1 MISDQQLGDAL
12 SRQLH
17 DLAGELTPEQN
28 LADRVIRRRRAGRRR
43 ARLSGVGGVIAA
55 LVAAAVLTV
64 GGSGTPA
71 QTQLGQS
78 QLRLAS
84 YTFKLPRRSHA
95 VSATPAA
102 CAIGAVVTYEA
113 PGASPSNP
121 QQPMIAQA
129 VTDNGGCVSMLLTAP
144 YTPGAANAPDEA
156 FPVVDQHPVQIGS
169 YAGTV
174 GTAEVVG
181 SAGDGSS
188 DLTING
194 VSVPSGTTHQFL
206 TVHLPTSDGQVQD
219 LQVAVAGISEQQLV
233 AIVSSGLTQSQA
245 AASGSAAR

>member
-12 SRQLH
+12 SRELH
-17 DLAGELTPEQN
+17 ELAGQLTPAPN

-55 LVAAAVLTV
+55 LAVAAVLTF
-64 GGSGTPA
+64 GRSGTPA

-78 QLRLAS
+78 RLRLAS
-84 YTFKLPRRSHA
+84 YTFKLPRRAHA

-102 CAIGAVVTYEA
+102 CAIGAVVTYNAA
-113 PGASPSNP
+113 PGGSPSSP
-121 QQPMIAQA
+121 QQPTIAQA
-129 VTDNGGCVSMLLTAP
+129 VTANGGCVSMLLTAP
-144 YTPGAANAPDEA
+144 YTPGGANAPSEA
-156 FPVVDQHPVQIGS
+156 FPVLDQHPVQIGP
-169 YAGTV
+169 YTGTV

-181 SAGDGSS
+181 SGSNGSS

-206 TVHLPTSDGQVQD
+206 TLHLPAKGGQIQD

-233 AIVSSGLTQSQA
+233 AIVSSGLS
-245 AASGSAAR
+245 